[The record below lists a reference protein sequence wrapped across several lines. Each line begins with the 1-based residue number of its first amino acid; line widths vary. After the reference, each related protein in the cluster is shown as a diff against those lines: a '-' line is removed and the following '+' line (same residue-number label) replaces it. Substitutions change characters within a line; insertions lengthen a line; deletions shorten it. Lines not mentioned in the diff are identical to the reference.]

1 MKQSDFYRE
10 LLGLSNLEVIWVE
23 ADGKKIILH
32 CFLNTDTCICT
43 TCGEATSIVN
53 QKESR
58 KIRDLDI
65 SGKEVWLD
73 IQIRQFICYPCNRYF
88 NECPDWVEPRKTYTK
103 RQSKWVFELCA
114 KQPFSEVGC
123 QVNMCPKTV
132 ERIFYKQAKSSIN
145 LSSRYKQVRKLGI
158 DEISKKKGKKDY
170 ACVLTDLER
179 GIQLDVLKDR
189 KKETLLTHFQSLGEE
204 FCSQIE
210 VVSTDM
216 WKTYINVSK
225 ECFPNAI
232 IVIDRFHVVKSLNE
246 VLDKIRKKLRKDFEH
261 EECFKSIKWKLFKRT
276 EKCSDEE
283 YAELEKA
290 LNKSWELAE
299 VYQLRNTFN
308 SMFDIATSNQD
319 LIHQLDLWID
329 QASLIENKFLDKF
342 VKTLQNWKT
351 EIAAFAETGITNAVT
366 EGLNNY
372 LRYFKRISFGLPNF
386 ENMRLRILQATS

>member
-1 MKQSDFYRE
+1 MEQHNFYQD
-10 LLGLSNLEVIWVE
+10 LLGLPDLKITSVE
-23 ADGKKIILH
+23 RYTKKIILH
-32 CFLNTDTCICT
+32 CHLENDLSICP
-43 TCGEATSIVN
+43 TCGEPTSIVN
-53 QKESR
+53 QKETR

-65 SGKEVWLD
+65 SGKEVWLHLK
-73 IQIRQFICYPCNRYF
+73 IRQFICYPCNRYF
-88 NECPDWVEPRKTYTK
+88 NECPDWVESRKTYTK
-103 RQSKWVFELCA
+103 RQAKWVFELCA
-114 KQPFSEVGC
+114 KQPFKEVGA
-123 QVNMCPKTV
+123 QTNMCPKTV
-132 ERIFYKQAKSSIN
+132 ERLYYELAQVSIN
-145 LSSRYKQVRKLGI
+145 LKERYKQVRKLGI

-189 KKETLLTHFQSLGEE
+189 KKETLLAHFQSLGSN

-210 VVSTDM
+210 VVSCDM

-225 ECFPNAI
+225 ECFVNAS

-246 VLDKIRKKLRKDFEH
+246 VLDKIRKKLRKEFKE
-261 EECFKSIKWKLFKRT
+261 EECFKNIKWKLYKRV
-276 EKCSDEE
+276 ENCSEQE
-283 YAELEKA
+283 YKVLEDA

-308 SMFDIATSNQD
+308 SMFDIATKNQE
-319 LIHQLDLWID
+319 LIGELDSWIEH
-329 QASLIENKFLDKF
+329 ASLIGNKDLDRF
-342 VKTLQNWKT
+342 IKTLRNWKP